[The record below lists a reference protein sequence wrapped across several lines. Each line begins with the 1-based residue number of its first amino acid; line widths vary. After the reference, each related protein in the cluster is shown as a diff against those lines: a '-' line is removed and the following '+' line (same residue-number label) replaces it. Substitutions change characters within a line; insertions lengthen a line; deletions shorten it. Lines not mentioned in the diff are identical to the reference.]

1 MHQSLELKMADFECN
16 NISFKIVYV
25 GSIYNFIVLLSA
37 CITAPGFHTTIK
49 IVCIIRKISICNS
62 QHNYN
67 AEYVK

>member
-1 MHQSLELKMADFECN
+1 MHQGLELKMADFQCN
-16 NISFKIVYV
+16 NLSFKIVYV

-37 CITAPGFHTTIK
+37 CITAPGLHTTIK
-49 IVCIIRKISICNS
+49 IVCVYQKISICKS